1 VARLRRHACLV
12 QLRRHEGEEE
22 MSDAVLGTT
31 LHTPVGVLALLVHDD
46 VLVAAGFSD
55 VDEQYSRLRGAPPL
69 RVVDDIGRF
78 TDGLAAYFAGDVT
91 AMDTLPVEQPG
102 GPFRQAAWKVM
113 REVPPGEVITY
124 TELAARAGNS
134 RAVRAAGSACAQN
147 LVAPIVPCH
156 RIVRAGGTLGGYYYG
171 LDAKGWLLEHERRSV
186 NAGRD
191 NDTARLSG

>member
-1 VARLRRHACLV
+1 
-12 QLRRHEGEEE
+12 